1 MNAFKKAFKWA
12 QLGLVISTAPP
23 TESNVPESSNGNDKK
38 KMASEVICKEK
49 NSELAR

>member
-23 TESNVPESSNGNDKK
+23 TDSSTAESSNGSDKK
-38 KMASEVICKEK
+38 KMASEMICKEK